1 MQMPGRRARNPL
13 PIKSAPPL
21 PPAALTALHAGNRA
35 EAIAIVQQADGIGA
49 DEAALAV
56 DAVLELKP
64 LLKNACDTGTDGRR
78 RGMGGVLGFVLVLG
92 LLVVWVLFTRR

>member
-1 MQMPGRRARNPL
+1 MPVRRARNPV
-13 PIKSAPPL
+13 PIKGAPPL

-35 EAIAIVQQADGIGA
+35 QAIAIVQKADGVGP

-64 LLKNACDTGTDGRR
+64 LLKSACDAGTDGRR
-78 RGMGGVLGFVLVLG
+78 RGLGGVLGFVLVLG
-92 LLVVWVLFTRR
+92 VLVVWVLFTRR